1 MIPQQ
6 LFFVASLGL
15 VLGIAVFL
23 RGAWSYTHT
32 VRATS
37 AGDQPHDRAF
47 LIGLGGAMVAT
58 LSALALT
65 LMINGRF

>member
-6 LFFVASLGL
+6 LFLVASLGL
-15 VLGIAVFL
+15 VLGVAAFL

-37 AGDQPHDRAF
+37 AGEQHDRAF
-47 LIGLGGAMVAT
+47 LIGLAGAAVAT
-58 LSALALT
+58 LSALTLT
-65 LMINGRF
+65 LMINGRL

>member
-6 LFFVASLGL
+6 VFFIASLGL
-15 VLGIAVFL
+15 VLGVAAFL
-23 RGAWSYTHT
+23 RGAWSYSRT

-37 AGDQPHDRAF
+37 AGEQHDRSF
-47 LIGLGGAMVAT
+47 LVGLGGAAVAT

-65 LMINGRF
+65 IMINGTV